1 MPEQIPYSRKLGPLT
16 PFVGEWEGDAGVDSS
31 YHNKDDWTTE
41 TTYFEKAWFKP
52 IPVQENGQQVLW
64 GLHYGMTAWRHGEEA
79 MDPFHD
85 EVGFLLWDKA
95 HQQVMRNVVFGR
107 GIAILAG
114 SKAEPH
120 DKVLRFDARP
130 GEPCYGILQNKYLLQ
145 RAEIRDFKSDFTVN
159 DDGTLGRAEFF
170 IGKAKFFLADEW
182 PVMGAKSS
190 LTLGGYSVSLAIT
203 VDDADSFALRLADA
217 GSRSGGRSR
226 AAPSRALVP
235 GG

>member
-1 MPEQIPYSRKLGPLT
+1 M
-16 PFVGEWEGDAGVDSS
+16 GVDRS

-95 HQQVMRNVVFGR
+95 HGQVMRNVVFGR

-114 SKAEPH
+114 SSAEPH
-120 DKVLRFDARP
+120 DKVLRFDAKP
-130 GEPCYGILQNKYLLQ
+130 GEAATACCRTSICWNA
-145 RAEIRDFKSDFTVN
+145 RKSAT
-159 DDGTLGRAEFF
+159 
-170 IGKAKFFLADEW
+170 
-182 PVMGAKSS
+182 
-190 LTLGGYSVSLAIT
+190 
-203 VDDADSFALRLADA
+203 
-217 GSRSGGRSR
+217 SR
-226 AAPSRALVP
+226 APSRSTTTGP
-235 GG
+235 